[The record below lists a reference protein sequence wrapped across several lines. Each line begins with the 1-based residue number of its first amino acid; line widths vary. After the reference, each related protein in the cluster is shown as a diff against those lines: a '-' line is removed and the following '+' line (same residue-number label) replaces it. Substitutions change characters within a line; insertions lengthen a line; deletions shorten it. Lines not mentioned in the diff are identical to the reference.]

1 MLLTLTLLAIIV
13 QRDVR
18 KDIFMQIYYVLNN
31 TFPYIFFFS
40 PSILLIPLVSLA
52 STFKS
57 SVLTLIL
64 YIYI

>member
-13 QRDVR
+13 QRDVC